1 MKKPDKPA
9 VPGQH
14 IIRRLILPGM
24 LAGSC
29 LAGCATNTVLD
40 DDSYRSIGGS
50 APRGKPVTEKLSE
63 VDESPS
69 WLSQT
74 KQGASDAP
82 DHVVRYGHAGLIE
95 KIVRTAQ
102 IHCQPFRT
110 RISTDER
117 SYWGKSDGVLTQCT
131 YQFPAHCGAH
141 RFAVIEYDD
150 KRALAYLEKDSP
162 NYVIDLLAG
171 TPAAKPGLWDKD
183 DRIGSKANNMGYVLE
198 DNYNRNYQMQEEAP
212 LHLGWIIQASY
223 DDESEHGKRYHQA
236 VKEIKACF

>member
-1 MKKPDKPA
+1 MKISAKPLQA
-9 VPGQH
+9 
-14 IIRRLILPGM
+14 RST
-24 LAGSC
+24 LACALVFKGLLVSGC

-40 DDSYRSIGGS
+40 DDAYRSIGGS
-50 APRGKPVTEKLSE
+50 APRGTPVTEKLSE
-63 VDESPS
+63 TDEAPS
-69 WLSQT
+69 WLSRT
-74 KQGASDAP
+74 KQSASDTP
-82 DHVVRYGHAGLIE
+82 DHVVRYGHAGLID
-95 KIVRTAQ
+95 KIVKTAR

-117 SYWGKSDGVLTQCT
+117 SYWGKSDGILTQCT

-150 KRALAYLEKDSP
+150 KQALAYLEKDSP

-236 VKEIKACF
+236 IKEITRCF